1 MSIAVDHEGALR
13 QLDELVRETYQ
24 LWDQEWVGFSWRN
37 YTYDHMARVR
47 ALARTLGQG
56 EGADDLVIRYGA
68 TLHDCTKSFDGEIL
82 MTPDGKR
89 VIDESG
95 LWLNDYLPP
104 ARANRLTRIY
114 DQLDLHRTVHSKSGA
129 LIADYLLNGLGL
141 TEGFRGHVQ
150 EVIHSHLIPGGESS
164 IEGKCLY
171 DADTIDANI
180 GLPAFYRNIRIS
192 MHRQEEQFAQKG
204 EDLAPWL
211 EANRDSFLRGYL
223 GERVRPWNEGKR
235 NDFIPKLTTATA
247 RRVATERVER
257 LNVWLDTLAAEL
269 DDPEI
274 ALKEGALAVVWDFI
288 QRRRN
293 PSLSQELVR
302 LELLY
307 CQPGGERKSPSAR
320 FIADVRREAAGE
332 R

>member
-1 MSIAVDHEGALR
+1 MSIAVDHEQALR
-13 QLDELVRETYQ
+13 ELDELVRETHQ
-24 LWDQEWVGFSWRN
+24 LWDEEWVGFSWRN

-47 ALARTLGQG
+47 ALARTLGQR

-82 MTPDGKR
+82 IAPDGKR
-89 VIDESG
+89 VTDENG

-129 LIADYLLNGLGL
+129 LVADRLLNERGLP
-141 TEGFRGHVQ
+141 ESFRQHVQ
-150 EVIHSHLIPGGESS
+150 EVIHSHLIPGPESS
-164 IEGKCLY
+164 IEGRCLY
-171 DADTIDANI
+171 DADTVDANI

-204 EDLAPWL
+204 EELGAWL
-211 EANRDSFLRGYL
+211 EAHRDEFLRSYVR
-223 GERVRPWNEGKR
+223 ERVRPWNEGKR
-235 NDFIPKLTTATA
+235 NDFIPKLTTDAA
-247 RRVATERVER
+247 KPVAAERVER
-257 LNVWLDTLAAEL
+257 LNVWLDALSAEL
-269 DDPEI
+269 DDP
-274 ALKEGALAVVWDFI
+274 ATGLKEGALAVVWDFV

-293 PSLSQELVR
+293 PSLTQELIR

-307 CQPGGERKSPSAR
+307 CQPGGERKSPAAR
-320 FIADVRREAAGE
+320 FIADLRREVAGE